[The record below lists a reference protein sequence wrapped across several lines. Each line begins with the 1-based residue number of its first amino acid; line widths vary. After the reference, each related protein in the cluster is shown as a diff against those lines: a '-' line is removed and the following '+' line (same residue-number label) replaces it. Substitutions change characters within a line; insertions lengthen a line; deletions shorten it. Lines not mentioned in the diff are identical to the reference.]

1 MKIQIYADINKIYFF
16 STVTEYCLMDITEK
30 LGDVKNSAIAA
41 ETLTAIAEA
50 TNLDL
55 VSNEIMSFAFNQKNP
70 KVQQET
76 LLWLSKA
83 LTEFGFA

>member
-1 MKIQIYADINKIYFF
+1 
-16 STVTEYCLMDITEK
+16 MDITEK
-30 LGDVKNSAIAA
+30 LGDAKNSGIAA

-50 TNLDL
+50 TNLEL
-55 VSNEIMSFAFNQKNP
+55 VANEVMSFSFNQKNP

-83 LTEFGFA
+83 LTEFGFT

>member
-1 MKIQIYADINKIYFF
+1 VSLHFIPIIFIVLF

-30 LGDVKNSAIAA
+30 LGDVKNSATAA

-50 TNLDL
+50 TSLEL
-55 VSNEIMSFAFNQKNP
+55 VANETMSFAFNQKNP